1 MRRQVPLFITF
12 ASGLVMIVQY
22 YFATWNW
29 LGDMLTEWFQ
39 IITAFAYIL
48 GAASLMMVNGRRIQ
62 RRSPGWIY
70 NLVLLLSLAL
80 TLGLGLLVRKPGY
93 TPIDEGM
100 PFDWLF
106 RFVFT
111 PLSATTFSLV
121 AFFIA
126 SAAFRAFK
134 AKSIEAT
141 LLLVTAFLVML
152 LRVPLGEQIWI
163 HTPLLNHIDIGD
175 LVDRVIMGGFNTAG
189 QRAILLGASI
199 GLISISLKIILGIE
213 RSYLGGD

>member
-1 MRRQVPLFITF
+1 MRRQVPLAITF
-12 ASGLVMIVQY
+12 LSGLVMIGQY

-29 LGDMLTEWFQ
+29 LGDMLTEWFS

-48 GAASLMMVNGRRIQ
+48 GAASLMVVNGRRIQ

-70 NLVLLLSLAL
+70 NLVLLLSLAV
-80 TLGLGLLVRKPGY
+80 TLVLGLLIRKPGY
-93 TPIDEGM
+93 TPIDEGL

-111 PLSATTFSLV
+111 PLSATTFALV

-163 HTPLLNHIDIGD
+163 NTPIINMIDIGD

>member
-12 ASGLVMIVQY
+12 ASGLVMMVQY

-48 GAASLMMVNGRRIQ
+48 GAASLVVVNGRRIQ

-70 NLVLLLSLAL
+70 NLVLLLSLAA
-80 TLGLGLLVRKPGY
+80 TLSLGLLVRKAGY

-111 PLSATTFSLV
+111 PLSATTFALV

-163 HTPLLNHIDIGD
+163 NTPLVNHIDIGD